1 MYSNRP
7 RIYRKKVDST
17 PLSRREFSRG
27 AIRRGEDKRETY
39 NNDLI
44 AATESNSQLQENWLV
59 KKTTKVAGITS
70 ILRQIKVLP
79 DTFKD
84 WESTYSKFL
93 WTFSKW
99 NISDYHKWATGSL
112 LTRNQNSA
120 NNILCCKSSKHPSTV
135 APAIQVLNQNAIY
148 SFVYFLWIK
157 LNSINRSF

>member
-44 AATESNSQLQENWLV
+44 AATESKSQLQENWLV

-84 WESTYSKFL
+84 
-93 WTFSKW
+93 
-99 NISDYHKWATGSL
+99 
-112 LTRNQNSA
+112 
-120 NNILCCKSSKHPSTV
+120 
-135 APAIQVLNQNAIY
+135 
-148 SFVYFLWIK
+148 
-157 LNSINRSF
+157 